1 MLALRALFLLSG
13 AILGV
18 FYPFVPVILASRG
31 FDPGSIGLVTAASSL
46 GFTLAVPVWG
56 HLADVELGR
65 ARALRLAV
73 VGSTIAVLG
82 LLAPIPPVLVG
93 ALVVAYALFECAFS
107 PLSDALAVNALD
119 GAPRAYGLVRLL
131 SSLGFSVAAIAAG
144 RLYDAT
150 GYGPAPLLWA
160 ALGGLMVASSLGV
173 PDVARLRKE
182 RTARGPLRRRP
193 GLGSF
198 GLALRIQPRL
208 VPILVALAL
217 IHIGIITGFTFLS
230 LRLLDLGAPPSD
242 IALSAGISALAE
254 VPAMAL
260 VPRLVARVGVRIV
273 LPASILLY
281 GTCIASWAFL
291 AVPALIIATRI
302 GTGFAFAGV
311 TVSAV
316 ITIGQLLPRELQG
329 TGQGLYQTVAFG
341 VSAVIA
347 NSIGGLVYGTAG
359 PMPLFLGA
367 AALAV
372 LGSIVA
378 FLSLPR
384 RGESFARAA
393 LPGEPR
399 PAVEAPAGD

>member
-1 MLALRALFLLSG
+1 VLALRALFLLSG

-18 FYPFVPVILASRG
+18 FYPFVPVILAGRG
-31 FDPGSIGLVTAASSL
+31 FDPGSIGLVTAISSL

-73 VGSTIAVLG
+73 VGSTVAVLG
-82 LLAPIPPVLVG
+82 LLAPVPPVLAG
-93 ALVVAYALFECAFS
+93 GLVVVYALFECAFS
-107 PLSDALAVNALD
+107 PLTDALAVNALD
-119 GAPRAYGLVRLL
+119 GAPRAYGRVRLL

-144 RLYDAT
+144 RLYDDT
-150 GYGPAPLLWA
+150 GYAPASILWTVLA
-160 ALGGLMVASSLGV
+160 VLMVVSSLGV
-173 PDVARLRKE
+173 PDVARLRSVRPEK
-182 RTARGPLRRRP
+182 RRSRRRP
-193 GLGSF
+193 GFGSF

-208 VPILVALAL
+208 VPILAALTL
-217 IHIGIITGFTFLS
+217 IHVGIITGFTFLS

-260 VPRLVARVGVRIV
+260 VPRLVGRLGVRVV

-281 GTCIASWAFL
+281 GACIASWAFL
-291 AVPALIIATRI
+291 AVPGLIIATRV
-302 GTGFAFAGV
+302 GTGLAFAGV

-329 TGQGLYQTVAFG
+329 TGQALYQTVAFG
-341 VSAVIA
+341 ASAVIA
-347 NSIGGLVYGTAG
+347 NSVGGVVYASGG

-372 LGSIVA
+372 VGSIVA
-378 FLSLPR
+378 FGSLPR
-384 RGESFARAA
+384 RGEAFVRAA
-393 LPGEPR
+393 IPAEPHV
-399 PAVEAPAGD
+399 AS